1 MRYIRKCA
9 ALLAVLV
16 VTAGGNVAASTASAS
31 PTPVAGTA
39 SQAASKSLS
48 SGFMIRSLGFFSQCL
63 DIRGGN
69 TGNGASVATWTCTGA
84 PGQRWT
90 RSGSTLVSDLN
101 GRCLDLADGNFTN
114 GGAVNMWQCNG
125 QAWVQVGREIRIGAK
140 CLDISGGNPFNGA
153 AVQVWD
159 CNGAPGQQWTLML

>member
-1 MRYIRKCA
+1 MRYIRRSA
-9 ALLAVLV
+9 ALLAALV
-16 VTAGGNVAASTASAS
+16 VTAGGAVAASTASAS
-31 PTPVAGTA
+31 PTPAAGTA
-39 SQAASKSLS
+39 SQLASNSPNA
-48 SGFMIRSLGFFSQCL
+48 GFMIRSLNFPRCL

-90 RSGSTLVSDLN
+90 RSGLSLVSDLS

-125 QAWVQVGREIRIGAK
+125 QAWVQVGNEFRIGTK
-140 CLDISGGNPFNGA
+140 CLDISGGNPWNGA

-159 CNGAPGQQWTLML
+159 CNGAPGQQWVLML